1 MERREV
7 ARSVK
12 VLADSGKRKGR
23 SKKGRSLVSLN
34 GCHPVRLF
42 LAGPD
47 FDVIKLCRP
56 LSRRGN
62 LE

>member
-12 VLADSGKRKGR
+12 VLADSGKKKGG
-23 SKKGRSLVSLN
+23 KKGRSLVRLN

-42 LAGPD
+42 LPGPD